1 MMTLMLMMTLTNDD
15 IDTDDDD
22 DLDVDDINNEDDIGD
37 RIMMIW
43 TMTMMRLLMMKSC

>member
-1 MMTLMLMMTLTNDD
+1 MNDNYFDDDD
-15 IDTDDDD
+15 IDKDDEINN
-22 DLDVDDINNEDDIGD
+22 DDINNEDDIGD

>member
-1 MMTLMLMMTLTNDD
+1 MNDNYFDDDD
-15 IDTDDDD
+15 IDKDDEIDN
-22 DLDVDDINNEDDIGD
+22 DDINNEDDIGD